1 MNNYICVLCLH
12 NLLSQDLLI
21 FHDLFFASLLSVNKI
36 YWYSV
41 SEDPSCQVNI
51 VNKFFICHKS
61 SAQQIQRVSLLKS
74 YFPFNLNWRFV
85 LVRIFFKKF
94 TVLVIR
100 VQTTVVV
107 MATTI
112 VVVVP
117 IETNLRTWALLILEG
132 RNKIYIHVKP
142 FNRPSGR

>member
-1 MNNYICVLCLH
+1 M
-12 NLLSQDLLI
+12 
-21 FHDLFFASLLSVNKI
+21 
-36 YWYSV
+36 
-41 SEDPSCQVNI
+41 
-51 VNKFFICHKS
+51 NKFIISHKS
-61 SAQQIQRVSLLKS
+61 SAQQIQRASLLKS

-117 IETNLRTWALLILEG
+117 IETNLRT
-132 RNKIYIHVKP
+132 
-142 FNRPSGR
+142 